1 MSARGC
7 VFLVDDDEAL
17 RRATTRLLDSHG
29 YAVRGF
35 PSADEFL
42 KQFDASAAGCLLLDV
57 RMPGQSGFDLQDEL
71 VARGVTLP
79 IVFLTGHAEVSTS
92 VRAMKQGAVDLLEK
106 PVREADLVQ
115 AIERAL
121 ELDKKQRAT
130 EGAQAHLKRLYDS
143 LTQREQE
150 VMAAVVAGQLNKQ
163 VAFQLGIAER
173 TVKLHRA
180 RVLQKMCADSLADLV
195 RMAEQLGIGRG

>member
-1 MSARGC
+1 

-17 RRATTRLLDSHG
+17 RRATMRLLDSHG
-29 YAVRGF
+29 YVVRAF

-42 KQFDASAAGCLLLDV
+42 AQFDPGAAGCLLLDV
-57 RMPGQSGFDLQDEL
+57 RMPGQSGFELQDEL

-79 IVFLTGHAEVSTS
+79 IVFLTGHAEVQSS
-92 VRAMKQGAVDLLEK
+92 VRAMKQGAVDLLQK
-106 PVREADLVQ
+106 PVRESDLVQ

-121 ELDKKQRAT
+121 ERDAKAREESGALALLQRRYAT
-130 EGAQAHLKRLYDS
+130 

-150 VMAAVVAGQLNKQ
+150 VLAAIVQGQLNTQ
-163 VAFQLGIAER
+163 VAFALGIAER

-180 RVLQKMCADSLADLV
+180 RVLQKMRADSLADLV
-195 RMAEQLGIGRG
+195 RMAQHLGIGGL

>member
-1 MSARGC
+1 MSSRGTIY
-7 VFLVDDDEAL
+7 LVDDDEAL
-17 RRATTRLLDSHG
+17 RRATSRLLDSHG
-29 YAVRGF
+29 YVVHAF
-35 PSADEFL
+35 ASADEFL
-42 KQFDASAAGCLLLDV
+42 AQFDPCHAGCLLLDV
-57 RMPGQSGFDLQDEL
+57 RMPGRTGFELQETL